1 MWKKKTTT
9 SALKENRFKWSKSQ
23 RMCVSVR
30 RSLGG
35 QEVRRVF
42 NKQRSKTIEDEWKMP
57 VTAREI
63 RFVYKE
69 NRLWVL
75 PGCEGQRLC
84 VCVCVCAF
92 VCPESF
98 TEASAVCMRAAGQWM
113 LSRNEWRPKQG
124 RREADVREINIKP
137 VNTNRHY
144 LAAVLCMYA
153 SVMLLDVFF
162 IFLWMNKGEDGVA
175 ACGAGV
181 KSSQSLRMLMKQQ
194 IQRERGHVPTFP

>member
-1 MWKKKTTT
+1 MCGGASGVRKSGGSLTN
-9 SALKENRFKWSKSQ
+9 KEAKPSRMNERCRWLREKSDLFIK
-23 RMCVSVR
+23 R
-30 RSLGG
+30 
-35 QEVRRVF
+35 
-42 NKQRSKTIEDEWKMP
+42 T
-57 VTAREI
+57 
-63 RFVYKE
+63 
-69 NRLWVL
+69 
-75 PGCEGQRLC
+75 GCEFSQDVRARGC

-144 LAAVLCMYA
+144 LDAVLCMYA